1 MELLGGIANKLQW
14 WVDEMPRLDPVVLKS
29 GYVLRANNSS
39 VVRDRVPKKSQ
50 IAEPVFTSCRERFD
64 PEGTFVGLVDV
75 LNAQVRY
82 PVAIQ
87 ARRRLDWCG

>member
-1 MELLGGIANKLQW
+1 MELLGGIANKVHW

-39 VVRDRVPKKSQ
+39 VVRDHVPEKSQ
-50 IAEPVFTSCRERFD
+50 IAEPGFTSCRERFD
-64 PEGTFVGLVDV
+64 PEGMFVGLVDA
-75 LNAQVRY
+75 LDAQVRY
-82 PVAIQ
+82 RVAIR